1 MTYPMVDRR
10 DEDGDRIAV
19 IHSYAPGDGNLS
31 FVAMDPHTKEA
42 VGPSPNRKECAA
54 VLPAGW
60 DCMRMALTGAREKSL
75 IVS

>member
-31 FVAMDPHTKEA
+31 LVATDPHTKEA
-42 VGPSPNRKECAA
+42 VKPSPNREECAA

-60 DCMRMALTGAREKSL
+60 ELYEDGSYWRARKIPNS
-75 IVS
+75 